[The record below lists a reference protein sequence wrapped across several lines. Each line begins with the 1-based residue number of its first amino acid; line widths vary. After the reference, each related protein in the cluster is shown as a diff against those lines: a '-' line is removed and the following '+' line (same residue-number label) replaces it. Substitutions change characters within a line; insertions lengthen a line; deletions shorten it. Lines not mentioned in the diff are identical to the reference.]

1 MFEVEIKFKITPEQK
16 IHLIKDAEF
25 LSKEEFIDVY
35 YDTETYDLSLKDIW
49 LRTRNNKF
57 LLKIPIHSQNHNLL
71 KLQRNTPK
79 KEIENLG
86 EIINFLKLKNIE
98 KFKNLPETLIHNG
111 YLPLYEYSNIRE
123 KYQAGSF
130 IIDFDTALWEN
141 HIFETC
147 EIELLAKSEAE
158 IPKAL
163 DSIRSFAQSKNLTIT
178 PVKARLIEIIKI
190 KNPDH
195 YQKLQNA

>member
-178 PVKARLIEIIKI
+178 PVEARLIEIIKI